1 MSIVKSSAT
10 LQALTSLALMIVSQ
24 PICIAQTNELD
35 ELRAVVETM
44 RKTIVEQNARIAAL
58 EAHLKSSPPTKL
70 TVADNSVSDGGTNA
84 FPTGSFAT
92 NRSLTVVGMNVPVAE
107 LPDSAVPKER
117 ALIRD
122 VGALND
128 QQESAPRVNNAPL
141 DPSLKGFFPILGTET
156 ILRIGGYARVDAIVD
171 SRNNGNQYEF
181 QPSSIPVPGQPGSNG
196 GEQST
201 LSGKGT
207 RLEFELRR
215 PVAFN
220 DTLRIFN
227 QWDFFGNT
235 SANTMDLR
243 LRHFYGQAWNILIG
257 QTYSAFMDIDVW
269 PDVVDYKGPNGILDR
284 RQPQIRYTLPIHDE
298 ATKLLLVASIE
309 QPSGQI
315 DTSTPPFP
323 TGSTTVNHVPD
334 GVMHLRWEGALGHFQ
349 GGAVFRDL
357 AYESDQ
363 GPSSSVLGWGLNA
376 SGSLNVLANDKL
388 SWQVTYGEGIAHY
401 VNDLTSLSLDAALDD
416 GKLKAIPV
424 LATMAAYT
432 HQWGEHWR
440 STVSG
445 GYVHVDAPAS
455 LGPFAIDH
463 TIYTSANIMWRPTKS
478 LCLGLE
484 YLYGLKETS
493 NGSEQHGHRVNLV
506 LRYDLV
512 R

>member
-1 MSIVKSSAT
+1 
-10 LQALTSLALMIVSQ
+10 
-24 PICIAQTNELD
+24 
-35 ELRAVVETM
+35 
-44 RKTIVEQNARIAAL
+44 
-58 EAHLKSSPPTKL
+58 
-70 TVADNSVSDGGTNA
+70 
-84 FPTGSFAT
+84 
-92 NRSLTVVGMNVPVAE
+92 
-107 LPDSAVPKER
+107 
-117 ALIRD
+117 
-122 VGALND
+122 
-128 QQESAPRVNNAPL
+128 
-141 DPSLKGFFPILGTET
+141 
-156 ILRIGGYARVDAIVD
+156 
-171 SRNNGNQYEF
+171 
-181 QPSSIPVPGQPGSNG
+181 VPGQPGSNG

-201 LSGKGT
+201 ISGKGT

-455 LGPFAIDH
+455 LGPLAIDH